1 MRRLGLILLS
11 LFCASLALGQE
22 AVLKGIV
29 RDAEDA
35 SGIEGAIVTLLS
47 TDGKTTLGY
56 ALTEKGGAFEIKHKA
71 TGQAL
76 LGIAS
81 MGYKNLKAEIEL
93 PETEVRTYTL
103 TPTAKLLDEVAVKA
117 PLVVQRSDTTTF
129 VVEKMKLETDRS
141 IEDLL
146 KRIPGITIDPKGIIS
161 YDGIPISRFYIEG
174 LDMMKEKYPVA
185 TQSIH
190 PDDVGSV
197 SIYDHHEPR
206 KVMQGETLPE
216 AAAINITIKEGSKL
230 RPIGYLYGAGGTGRE
245 PVLYRAD
252 LFGLLVRKETQYL
265 GSAKAGNTGETI
277 QDLFTNG
284 DLSQSPTDAL
294 TAQDPLGLPSIPL
307 PHFRR
312 SGDAAPTINAISKR
326 DNGDIIQVSADY
338 LHTSD
343 RYSQTETASFGLGEG
358 QEPILM
364 DDSLSTQKRRDE
376 ATVSLDFERN
386 RDLSYLKNRT
396 ILRYS
401 KAHSLF
407 GIRQKAL
414 DRDLS
419 ETLEEERII
428 LSNQSEMILKGLLT
442 EGNTQL
448 QNSFHLI
455 LNPHSDLSLK
465 EGRSGEDLS
474 RHLSTTYLED
484 RFLLAQSFGL
494 WSAYW
499 TLNAKAGLKLSYTDL
514 RSLQEGDFVLP
525 GMTGQ
530 QGSKGEFRALE
541 MVPDVALELVYHR
554 GDTRFTAEVPLEYH
568 LLGVLSKDGSRLPLK
583 TFVTSGLSL
592 SFTYK
597 LLSVLSLTADA
608 GIRNDVGSVLQYYD
622 RPIIA
627 SYRTLTSMGSG
638 LGPNLSTR
646 SGGSLSLRYKDL
658 LNSRSGT
665 LSLSYDYTARDF
677 LTAQTI
683 GSNGMGTSFEQQ
695 RNGLRMLNG
704 HFRFNQGVDD
714 LHTVLGFTA
723 GLNLTS
729 QDLKRNGTPLSYSL
743 INASASPTATISLL
757 QNILNLN
764 LGFKWAYT
772 GAATGTT
779 SNSELRA
786 PKPELRNQSFSA
798 NATLIFSP
806 LARTL
811 EIRTKFTGLWHSKSS
826 DLKSYNYYPYL
837 STEVLYKIPHS
848 RWELSAEARNLMN
861 SQTFLSTAFTGLDY
875 TSSAVSLRGREFLF
889 GARVR
894 F

>member
-1 MRRLGLILLS
+1 MRHFGLLLLLLALLCS
-11 LFCASLALGQE
+11 SLAFGQE
-22 AVLKGIV
+22 AVLKGYV

-35 SGIEGAIVTLLS
+35 SGIEGAIVTLLT
-47 TDGKTTLGY
+47 TDSKTTLGY
-56 ALTEKGGAFEIKHKA
+56 ALTDKGGAFEIKHKA
-71 TGQAL
+71 TTGKAL

-81 MGYKNLKAEIEL
+81 MGYKNLKAEVEL
-93 PETEVRTYTL
+93 PVTEVRTYTL
-103 TPTAKLLDEVAVKA
+103 TGTAKLLDEVAVKA

-146 KRIPGITIDPKGIIS
+146 KRIPGITVDPKGIIS

-206 KVMQGETLPE
+206 KVMKGETLPE

-252 LFGLLVRKETQYL
+252 LFGLLVRKEAQYL
-265 GSAKAGNTGETI
+265 GSLKAGNTGETI

-284 DLSQSPTDAL
+284 DLSRSPTDAL
-294 TAQDPLGLPSIPL
+294 TTQDPLGLPSIPL

-312 SGDAAPTINAISKR
+312 SGDAAPTINAISRR

-343 RYSQTETASFGLGEG
+343 RYTQSETASYGLGEG

-364 DDSLSTQKRRDE
+364 DDSISTQKRRDE

-401 KAHSLF
+401 KARSLF

-414 DRDLS
+414 DRNLS

-448 QNSFHLI
+448 QNSFRL
-455 LNPHSDLSLK
+455 LLKPHSDLSLQDD
-465 EGRSGEDLS
+465 GNGESLI
-474 RHLSTTYLED
+474 RNLSTTYLED
-484 RFLLAQSFGL
+484 RLLLAQSFGL

-499 TLNAKAGLKLSYTDL
+499 TLNAKAGLKVSYTDL

-525 GMTGQ
+525 GMEGL

-541 MVPDVALELVYHR
+541 MVPDIALELVYHR
-554 GDTRFTAEVPLEYH
+554 GPARFTAEVPLEYRI
-568 LLGVLSKDGSRLPLK
+568 LGVLSKDGAKLPIK
-583 TFVTSGLSL
+583 SFVASGLSL
-592 SFTYK
+592 TLTYK

-608 GIRNDVGSVLQYYD
+608 GIRNDAGSVLQYYD
-622 RPIIA
+622 RPIAA
-627 SYRTLTSMGSG
+627 SYRTMTALGSG
-638 LGPNLSTR
+638 SGPNFSTLYN
-646 SGGSLSLRYKDL
+646 GSISLRYKDL

-683 GSNGMGTSFEQQ
+683 GKGGMETSFEQQ
-695 RNGLRMLNG
+695 KNGLSMLG
-704 HFRFNQGVDD
+704 GLLRFNQGVDD
-714 LHTVLGFTA
+714 LHTVFGLTA
-723 GLNLTS
+723 GINLTS
-729 QDLKRNGTPLSYSL
+729 QTVKRNGTPLPFSL
-743 INASASPTATISLL
+743 INASAAPTASISLF

-764 LGFKWAYT
+764 LSFEWAYT
-772 GAATGTT
+772 GADTGL
-779 SNSELRA
+779 ELG
-786 PKPELRNQSFSA
+786 ENRNQSFSA

-806 LARTL
+806 LASHAL

-826 DLKSYNYYPYL
+826 DLRSYNYYPYL
-837 STEVLYKIPHS
+837 STEVLYKIPGS

-861 SQTFLSTAFTGLDY
+861 SQVYQSTAFTGLDY
-875 TSSAVSLRGREFLF
+875 TSSTVALRGRELLI
-889 GARVR
+889 GARLR